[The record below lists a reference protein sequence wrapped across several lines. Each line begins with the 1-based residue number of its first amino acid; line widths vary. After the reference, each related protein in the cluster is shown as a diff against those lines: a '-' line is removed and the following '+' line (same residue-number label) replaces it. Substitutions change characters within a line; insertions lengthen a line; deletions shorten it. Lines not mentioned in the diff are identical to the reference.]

1 METTTTKTENKMVK
15 MFNELKAKRPDA
27 VILFRVGDFYES
39 YFDDAKKVADA
50 TGITLTKRS
59 GENGYCLTGFPHHAL
74 DIYLPKIIRAGLRV
88 AICDDISEPV
98 KLKKRGSNETTQEPQ
113 VEDAEAEEI
122 KDEEQSQEPQTD
134 EQPTETKSA
143 KIIYTDKE
151 AEDYTPKNGKTFALT
166 EMQEIIGGYVE
177 PIRLNDGR
185 MIIVDEEGKSKNK
198 AVNIPATNILR
209 RDHYT
214 TDYIVGT
221 AIVCDADMLD

>member
-1 METTTTKTENKMVK
+1 METTTTKTENKMIK
-15 MFNELKAKRPDA
+15 QFNELKAKHPDA

-39 YFDDAKKVADA
+39 YFDDAKKVSEVL
-50 TGITLTKRS
+50 GITLTKRG
-59 GENGYCLTGFPHHAL
+59 GEDGYYLTGFPHHAL
-74 DIYLPKIIRAGLRV
+74 DTYLPKLIRAGLRV
-88 AICDDISEPV
+88 AICDDISEPI

-113 VEDAEAEEI
+113 VEDADAEEI
-122 KDEEQSQEPQTD
+122 KDEEQPQEPQTD

-151 AEDYTPKNGKTFALT
+151 AEDYTPKNGKTFELT
-166 EMQEIIGGYVE
+166 EMQEIVGGYVE

-185 MIIVDEEGKSKNK
+185 MIIVDEDGKSKDK

-209 RDHYT
+209 RDHFT

-221 AIVCDADMLD
+221 AIVCDADMIE

>member
-1 METTTTKTENKMVK
+1 MSKMIETFKM
-15 MFNELKAKRPDA
+15 LKEKHPDA
-27 VILFRVGDFYES
+27 VILFRVGDFYET
-39 YFDDAKKVADA
+39 YCEDAKKIADVL
-50 TGITLTKRS
+50 GLTLTRQAKT
-59 GENGYCLTGFPHHAL
+59 EMDLTGFPYHAL
-74 DIYLPKIIRAGLRV
+74 DTYLPKLIRAGLRI
-88 AICDDISEPV
+88 AICDDISEPI
-98 KLKKRGSNETTQEPQ
+98 KLKKRGSDETTQEPQ
-113 VEDAEAEEI
+113 VEDADAEEI
-122 KDEEQSQEPQTD
+122 KDEEQPQEPQTD

-151 AEDYTPKNGKTFALT
+151 AEDYTPRNGKTFALT

-185 MIIVDEEGKSKNK
+185 MIIVDEDGKSKEK

-221 AIVCDADMLD
+221 AIVCDADMID

>member
-1 METTTTKTENKMVK
+1 MRKMIETFKM
-15 MFNELKAKRPDA
+15 LKEKHSDA
-27 VILFRVGDFYES
+27 LILFRIGDFYES
-39 YFDDAKKVADA
+39 YFDDAQKASDVL
-50 TGITLTKRS
+50 GVTLTKNKK
-59 GENGYCLTGFPHHAL
+59 EDFVIAGFPAQAL
-74 DIYLPKIIRAGLRV
+74 DTYLPKLIRAGLRV

-98 KLKKRGSNETTQEPQ
+98 KLKKRGSDETTQEPQ
-113 VEDAEAEEI
+113 VEDADVEEI
-122 KDEEQSQEPQTD
+122 KDEEQPQEPKTD

-151 AEDYTPKNGKTFALT
+151 AEDYTPKNGKTFVLT

-185 MIIVDEEGKSKNK
+185 MIIVDEDGKSKDK
-198 AVNIPATNILR
+198 AVNIPATNIMR

-221 AIVCDADMLD
+221 AIVCYADMVE

>member
-15 MFNELKAKRPDA
+15 MFNELKAKHPDA
-27 VILFRVGDFYES
+27 VILFRVGDFYET
-39 YFDDAKKVADA
+39 YCEDAKKLSEVL
-50 TGITLTKRS
+50 GLTLTRQAKTKID
-59 GENGYCLTGFPHHAL
+59 LTGFPYHAL
-74 DIYLPKIIRAGLRV
+74 DTYLPKLIRAGIRV
-88 AICDDISEPV
+88 AICDDISEPI

-113 VEDAEAEEI
+113 MEDADAEEI
-122 KDEEQSQEPQTD
+122 KDDEQSQEPQTD
-134 EQPTETKSA
+134 DQPNETKSA

-185 MIIVDEEGKSKNK
+185 IIIVDEEGKSKDK

-221 AIVCDADMLD
+221 AIVCDADMID

>member
-39 YFDDAKKVADA
+39 YFDDAKKV
-50 TGITLTKRS
+50 TEVIGIA
-59 GENGYCLTGFPHHAL
+59 GFPSHAL
-74 DIYLPKIIRAGLRV
+74 DTYLPKLIRAGLRV
-88 AICDDISEPV
+88 AICDDISEPT

-113 VEDAEAEEI
+113 VEDADAEEI
-122 KDEEQSQEPQTD
+122 KDE

-185 MIIVDEEGKSKNK
+185 MIIVDEDGKSKDK

-221 AIVCDADMLD
+221 AIVCDADMID

>member
-1 METTTTKTENKMVK
+1 METKKAENKMVET
-15 MFNELKAKRPDA
+15 FNELKAKHPDA

-39 YFDDAKKVADA
+39 YLEDAKKLSEVL
-50 TGITLTKRS
+50 GLTLTRQAKT
-59 GENGYCLTGFPHHAL
+59 EMDLAGFPYHAL
-74 DIYLPKIIRAGLRV
+74 DTYLPKLIRAGLRV
-88 AICDDISEPV
+88 AICDDISEPT
-98 KLKKRGSNETTQEPQ
+98 KLKKRGSDETTQEPQ
-113 VEDAEAEEI
+113 MEDADAEEI
-122 KDEEQSQEPQTD
+122 KDEEQPQEPQTY

-151 AEDYTPKNGKTFALT
+151 DEDYTPKNGKTFALT

-185 MIIVDEEGKSKNK
+185 MIIVDEDGKSKDK

-209 RDHYT
+209 RDHFT

-221 AIVCDADMLD
+221 AIVCDSDMVD

>member
-39 YFDDAKKVADA
+39 FFDDAKKV
-50 TGITLTKRS
+50 TEVIGIA
-59 GENGYCLTGFPHHAL
+59 GFPSHAL
-74 DIYLPKIIRAGLRV
+74 DTYLPKLIRAGLRV
-88 AICDDISEPV
+88 AICDDISEPT

-113 VEDAEAEEI
+113 VEDADAEEI
-122 KDEEQSQEPQTD
+122 KDE

-151 AEDYTPKNGKTFALT
+151 AEDYTPKNGKTFELT
-166 EMQEIIGGYVE
+166 EMQEIVGGYVE

-185 MIIVDEEGKSKNK
+185 MIIVDEDGKSKNK

-221 AIVCDADMLD
+221 AIVCDADMIE

>member
-1 METTTTKTENKMVK
+1 MIETFKM
-15 MFNELKAKRPDA
+15 LKEKHPDA
-27 VILFRVGDFYES
+27 VILFRVGDFYET
-39 YFDDAKKVADA
+39 YFEDAKKLSEVL
-50 TGITLTKRS
+50 GVTLTRQAKT
-59 GENGYCLTGFPHHAL
+59 EMDLTGFPYHAL
-74 DIYLPKIIRAGLRV
+74 DTYLPKLIRAGLRV

-113 VEDAEAEEI
+113 VEDADAEEI
-122 KDEEQSQEPQTD
+122 KDDEQPQEPQTD

-151 AEDYTPKNGKTFALT
+151 AEDYTPKNGKTFELD
-166 EMQEIIGGYVE
+166 ELQGIVDGNFE

-185 MIIVDEEGKSKNK
+185 MIIVDEEGKSKDK

-209 RDHYT
+209 RDHFT

-221 AIVCDADMLD
+221 AIVCDADMID

>member
-15 MFNELKAKRPDA
+15 QFNELKAKHPDA

-50 TGITLTKRS
+50 TGATLTKRS
-59 GENGYCLTGFPHHAL
+59 GEDGYYLTGFPHHAL
-74 DIYLPKIIRAGLRV
+74 DTYLPKLIRAGLRV
-88 AICDDISEPV
+88 AICDDISEPN
-98 KLKKRGSNETTQEPQ
+98 KIEKRGSDETTEPQ
-113 VEDAEAEEI
+113 VEDADAEEI
-122 KDEEQSQEPQTD
+122 KDEEQPQEPQTD

-151 AEDYTPKNGKTFALT
+151 AEDYTPKNGKTFGKT
-166 EMQEIIGGYVE
+166 EMCGIVE
-177 PIRLNDGR
+177 GFIDIIRLNDGR
-185 MIIVDEEGKSKNK
+185 VIIVDEEGKSKNK

-221 AIVCDADMLD
+221 AIVCDADMIE

>member
-1 METTTTKTENKMVK
+1 MRKMIETFKM
-15 MFNELKAKRPDA
+15 LKEKHSD
-27 VILFRVGDFYES
+27 VLILFRVGDFYES
-39 YFDDAKKVADA
+39 YFEDAKKVSEVL
-50 TGITLTKRS
+50 GVTLT
-59 GENGYCLTGFPHHAL
+59 ENEKDDIFITSFPTQSL
-74 DIYLPKIIRAGLRV
+74 DTYLPKLIRAGLRV
-88 AICDDISEPV
+88 AICDDISEPI
-98 KLKKRGSNETTQEPQ
+98 KLKKRGSDETTQEPQ
-113 VEDAEAEEI
+113 MEDADAEEI
-122 KDEEQSQEPQTD
+122 KDDEQPQEPQTD

-185 MIIVDEEGKSKNK
+185 MIIVDEDGKSKDK

-209 RDHYT
+209 RDHFT

-221 AIVCDADMLD
+221 AIVCDADMIE

>member
-1 METTTTKTENKMVK
+1 MRKMIETFKM
-15 MFNELKAKRPDA
+15 LKEKHSD
-27 VILFRVGDFYES
+27 VLILFRVGDFYES
-39 YFDDAKKVADA
+39 YFEDAKKVSEVL
-50 TGITLTKRS
+50 GVTLT
-59 GENGYCLTGFPHHAL
+59 ENEKDDIFITSFPTQSL
-74 DIYLPKIIRAGLRV
+74 DTYLPKLIRAGLRV

-122 KDEEQSQEPQTD
+122 KDDEQPQEPQTD

-151 AEDYTPKNGKTFALT
+151 DEDYTPKNGKTFALT
-166 EMQEIIGGYVE
+166 EMQEIVGGYVE

-185 MIIVDEEGKSKNK
+185 MIIVDEDGKSKDK

-209 RDHYT
+209 RDHFT

-221 AIVCDADMLD
+221 AIVCDADMIE

>member
-1 METTTTKTENKMVK
+1 MGTTTTKTENKMVE
-15 MFNELKAKRPDA
+15 MFNELKAKHSDA

-39 YFDDAKKVADA
+39 RFDDAKKVSEVL
-50 TGITLTKRS
+50 GITLTKRS
-59 GENGYCLTGFPHHAL
+59 GEDGYYLTGFPHHAL
-74 DIYLPKIIRAGLRV
+74 DTYLPKLIRAGLRV
-88 AICDDISEPV
+88 AICDDISESV
-98 KLKKRGSNETTQEPQ
+98 KLKKRGSDETTQEPQ
-113 VEDAEAEEI
+113 VEDADAEEI
-122 KDEEQSQEPQTD
+122 KDEEQPQEPRAD
-134 EQPTETKSA
+134 GQPTETKSA

-185 MIIVDEEGKSKNK
+185 MIIVDEDGKSKSK

-209 RDHYT
+209 RDHFT

-221 AIVCDADMLD
+221 AIVCDADMIE